1 MAYADI
7 IMDAIDRRKVLELR
21 YKDVARKVRPHIL
34 GYVGEGELALS
45 GWQISGTGAGWRLFH
60 VNDISELS
68 ETEQGFHGTARGYN
82 RNDPAFS
89 RIIDRI

>member
-7 IMDAIDRRKVLELR
+7 IRDAIDRRKVLELR

-60 VNDISELS
+60 VNDISALS
-68 ETEQGFHGTARGYN
+68 KTEQSFRGTARGYN

>member
-7 IMDAIDRRKVLELR
+7 IRDAIDRRKVIELR

-34 GYVGEGELALS
+34 GYVGTGELALS

-60 VNDISELS
+60 VDDISALS
-68 ETEQGFHGTARGYN
+68 ETGQGFHGTAPGYN

-89 RIIDRI
+89 RIVDRI